1 MKIVTVCQN
10 KIDLVGELTVLGAII
25 VYNLIPSYA

>member
-10 KIDLVGELTVLGAII
+10 KIDLVGGLTVLSAII